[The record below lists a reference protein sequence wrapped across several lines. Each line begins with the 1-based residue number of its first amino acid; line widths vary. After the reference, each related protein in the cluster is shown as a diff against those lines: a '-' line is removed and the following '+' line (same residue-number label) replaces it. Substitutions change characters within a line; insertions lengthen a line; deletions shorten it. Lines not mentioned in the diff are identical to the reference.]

1 VIPSALTSIITFL
14 ERKNKQIIAL
24 VITLYILAGVIY
36 SFYLGNNFRFLP
48 DESDYYNLASNL
60 AFRGEYSLDG
70 IHLTTYRP
78 PGYPFFLAPFR
89 LLGFDVVG
97 LRILNYFIIGLC
109 IFVLYKMLHEHY
121 SYLAGLLGLFFVVAY
136 PIVFYTAGTLYPQ
149 TFASLLVVLTIYFY
163 TRATEWKLDNILAG
177 LMAGWLILTTPTFI
191 FILFVLAGWS
201 WIYQKNRNRI
211 QVALTIITACLVVG
225 IWSIRNYTVFNTFVF
240 VTSNSGVNLLIG
252 NSENTTP
259 DGDWGIVDISNYV
272 QRAAGLNEIQQD
284 QFYRNQAIDYIL
296 THKLASLRMYFL
308 KFLNFFNYRN
318 EFVTK
323 SEVSIARE
331 LILLM
336 SYGPLLL
343 VAIARL
349 AFSRFYKLSSLE
361 ILWYTAYLVDALV
374 SAVFVT
380 RIRYRLPFDF
390 LLIMIVAVFIDKLI
404 KKSGIKSK
412 SSMAAS

>member
-1 VIPSALTSIITFL
+1 VIPSLLAYVINFL
-14 ERKNKQIIAL
+14 ERKDKRIIAF
-24 VITLYILAGVIY
+24 VIILYIFAGVTY

-48 DESDYYNLASNL
+48 DESDYYTLASNL
-60 AFRGEYSLDG
+60 AFKGEYSLDG

-97 LRILNYFIIGLC
+97 LRILNYFTLGLC
-109 IFVLYKMLHEHY
+109 IFVLYKMLHEHF
-121 SYLAGLLGLFFVVAY
+121 SYLAGLLGAFLVVAY
-136 PIVFYTAGTLYPQ
+136 PIVFYTAGTLFPQ

-163 TRATEWKLDNILAG
+163 TRATEWNWDNILAG

-191 FILFVLAGWS
+191 FILFVMAGWS
-201 WIYQKNRNRI
+201 WIYQRNRKLI
-211 QVALTIITACLVVG
+211 QVALTIVTACLVVG
-225 IWSIRNYTVFNTFVF
+225 IWSIRNYTIFNTFVF

-259 DGDWGIVDISNYV
+259 DGDWGIVDITNYE

-284 QFYRNQAIDYIL
+284 QYYRNQAINYIL

-308 KFLNFFNYRN
+308 KFLNFFNYHN

-323 SEVSIARE
+323 SEVSIIRE
-331 LILLM
+331 LLILVT
-336 SYGPLLL
+336 YGPLLL

-349 AFSRFYKLSSLE
+349 VFSRAYKLSSLE

-380 RIRYRLPFDF
+380 RIRYREPFDF
-390 LLIMIVAVFIDKLI
+390 LLIMIVAVFIDRLI
-404 KKSGIKSK
+404 KKRWIKSK
-412 SSMAAS
+412 SLMAAS